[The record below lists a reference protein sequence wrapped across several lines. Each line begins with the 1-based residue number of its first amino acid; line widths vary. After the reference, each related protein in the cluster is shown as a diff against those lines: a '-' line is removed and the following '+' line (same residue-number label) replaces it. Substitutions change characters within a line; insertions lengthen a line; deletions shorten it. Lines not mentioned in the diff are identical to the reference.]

1 MTDTHLEFAYWSV
14 VKDLEAPVDIPVSR
28 LNAVLPE
35 FLGST
40 GSSAKAGAAIYNCLS
55 DIAWDWP
62 AWNSFAVKVG
72 YDSLQSIAT
81 SIAKMR
87 PAEILKSLP
96 VAELKQLCLTRNVE
110 QVPRATK
117 DSLVAAL
124 LKATGKDAIQD
135 MVLPFR
141 RNLQEAQNQKC
152 RKQMCLHMASR
163 ILNVAYN
170 IHRYEQLNDPE
181 LLTLCPCWR
190 FIWGGSTDIDAP
202 KSCRKFNNKTLPHYE
217 AKQVFPSLP
226 CGYLKCSCRIAVEG
240 GHS

>member
-1 MTDTHLEFAYWSV
+1 MTNTHLEIAYWSV
-14 VKDLEAPVDIPVSR
+14 VKDLEAPEDIPVSR
-28 LNAVLPE
+28 LNAALPE
-35 FLGST
+35 FLVST
-40 GSSAKAGAAIYNCLS
+40 GTSAKAGAVIYNCLS

-62 AWNSFAVKVG
+62 AWNNFAQKAG

-117 DSLVAAL
+117 DGLVASL
-124 LKATGKDAIQD
+124 LKATGKDAIPD
-135 MVLPFR
+135 MVLPFS
-141 RNLQEAQNQKC
+141 RNLQEAQSQKC

-170 IHRYEQLNDPE
+170 MHRYEQLNDPE
-181 LLTLCPCWR
+181 LLTLRPRWR
-190 FIWGGSTDIDAP
+190 FVWGGSTDIDAP
-202 KSCRKFNNKTLPHYE
+202 KSCRKFNNKAFPHYE

-226 CGYLKCSCRIAVEG
+226 CDYLKCGCHITVEG
-240 GHS
+240 DHS